1 MDQPLIS
8 IIIPVYN
15 ASQTIEAS
23 ILSAINQTYLN
34 REIIV
39 IDGGSDSK
47 TIEQIRKYQNKL
59 AYFISEKD
67 NGIYDAINKGI
78 GKAQGEWI
86 YILGADDQLAAKNVL
101 ELIFSIPLQ
110 SEKLVFGNVA
120 QTNISHSLIRE
131 KHVSALNKS
140 IIWRNT
146 LHQQSVFYHR
156 ILFYNFRFN
165 TLYRVLADYDLHLLL
180 YQQHLTYRK
189 VNLTI
194 ATCSAEGISKNFNP
208 ALYKEE
214 LLIKKKRL
222 GIIYYT
228 LNIVWVWVKFL
239 VKKMTS

>member
-1 MDQPLIS
+1 
-8 IIIPVYN
+8 
-15 ASQTIEAS
+15 
-23 ILSAINQTYLN
+23 
-34 REIIV
+34 
-39 IDGGSDSK
+39 
-47 TIEQIRKYQNKL
+47 
-59 AYFISEKD
+59 
-67 NGIYDAINKGI
+67 
-78 GKAQGEWI
+78 
-86 YILGADDQLAAKNVL
+86 
-101 ELIFSIPLQ
+101 
-110 SEKLVFGNVA
+110 VA